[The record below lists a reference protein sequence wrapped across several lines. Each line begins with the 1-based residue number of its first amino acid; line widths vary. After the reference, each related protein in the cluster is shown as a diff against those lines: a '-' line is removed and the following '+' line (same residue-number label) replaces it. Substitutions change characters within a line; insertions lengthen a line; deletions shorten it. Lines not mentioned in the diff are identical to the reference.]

1 MKNPLRK
8 RLPREF
14 RDELG
19 KYLVILILLVA
30 TIGFVSGF
38 LVADGS
44 MLSAY
49 NEGFTKYCIE
59 NGHFTT
65 VKQMN
70 KAQKKA
76 IEDMG
81 INIYEQ
87 FYVEEELENNSKL
100 RIYAD
105 RTQVNTVCL
114 MEGSMP
120 AGENE
125 IALDRM
131 YADNNSLTMGESIN
145 IAGKTYVVTGLVAL
159 PDYSCLFEDNGDS
172 MFDAVKFGV
181 AVVTPEAF
189 HNLDKEQMSCTYA
202 WRYKTQPTDEI
213 EEKEWAD
220 DLSEQITQEV
230 VLDDYVPRYMNQAI
244 RFTGDDMG
252 SDKAMVTVLLY
263 IIIIIMAFVFGL
275 TISDTITRESNVIGT
290 LRASG
295 YTKKELISHYM
306 AAPMAI
312 TLLGAVAGN
321 IIGYTIMKKVCVDMY
336 YGSYSLPTYTTVW
349 SGEAFVLTT
358 IIPAIMMAVINYA
371 VLSHK
376 MKCTPLQFLRKDLT
390 KRKRKHAVKLSRRIP
405 FFLRFRLRVIF
416 QNIGNYV
423 VLMIGILFVNLLLL
437 FGLGMPSTLD
447 YYQNTVTENML
458 AKYQYI
464 LTIPTG
470 SIKEDHKLESMLAG
484 LEFMKEVSTENEDAE
499 KFSAYSLETTTTGV
513 KKEEILFY
521 GIEENSKYVD
531 LDLKKGDV
539 VISSAYAGK
548 FDLEKG
554 DIITL
559 KEKYEKEEYSF
570 QVTGIYDYEASLVV
584 FMDREY
590 LNEVFDLGKGMFG
603 GYFSSTEITDID
615 SQYIGSVIDEDAL
628 TKISRQLDVSM
639 GNFMVLIEGFAVL
652 IFVVIIYLLS
662 KIIIEKNASAISMT
676 KILGYRNGEIGRL
689 YILST
694 TMVVILG
701 ILISIPLDVEAL
713 KGIWKEMMLS
723 SFTGWLP
730 CHLES
735 DIYIKTFTIGIISYA
750 CVAFLE
756 LRKIKRVPMDVALK
770 NVE

>member
-76 IEDMG
+76 IEDME

-189 HNLDKEQMSCTYA
+189 HNLNKEQMSCTYA

-230 VLDDYVPRYMNQAI
+230 ALDDYVPRYMNQAI

-336 YGSYSLPTYTTVW
+336 YGSYSLPTYTTV
-349 SGEAFVLTT
+349 
-358 IIPAIMMAVINYA
+358 
-371 VLSHK
+371 
-376 MKCTPLQFLRKDLT
+376 
-390 KRKRKHAVKLSRRIP
+390 
-405 FFLRFRLRVIF
+405 
-416 QNIGNYV
+416 

-484 LEFMKEVSTENEDAE
+484 LEFMNEVSTENEDAE

-603 GYFSSTEITDID
+603 GYFSSSEITDID

-735 DIYIKTFTIGIISYA
+735 DIYIKTFAIGIISYA